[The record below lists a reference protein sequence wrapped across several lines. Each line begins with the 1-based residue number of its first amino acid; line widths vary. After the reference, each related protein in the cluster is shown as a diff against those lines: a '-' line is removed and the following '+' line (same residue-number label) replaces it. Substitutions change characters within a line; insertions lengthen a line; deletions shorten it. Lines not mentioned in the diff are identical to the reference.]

1 MLEMQEFG
9 TYLVGD
15 GELLLSPGP
24 DMKESELDEA
34 EDPDFVPLEREEL
47 GGLEDEQEYELGRR
61 CDLPGIA
68 PYSQRNERMVASD
81 NLTEF

>member
-1 MLEMQEFG
+1 MERVHGVSRSSNDAE
-9 TYLVGD
+9 
-15 GELLLSPGP
+15 
-24 DMKESELDEA
+24 DEA